1 MAIWGLVAAVFWNAS
16 PEATRVK
23 DREVALPFHPLVAL
37 LSWVVLPAWVW
48 GGPVASAEPQ
58 SQWAD
63 LMPCP
68 VAAGWRLE
76 RQLELP
82 RHSPDGQ
89 AIGGFSA
96 ARFNPAT
103 GRLLLLSDAPQAS
116 LLEWSGIAGN
126 SPRLRRVLPL
136 QRPQQQSLDGEAMV
150 LLAGQL
156 WVASEGRRTADR
168 PAQLLR
174 YQGDS
179 GRLLQTLELPAD
191 WQPGEGRGLESN
203 AGPES
208 LDLLPTNPA
217 TQGQG
222 PALLMAAE
230 RPLLQDPPTTVRLL
244 RWQWPVGADLPST
257 SPVATPQGG
266 LQLPGKG
273 WGLTDLLVVAPDRL
287 LALLRRFE
295 PPFHWQIVLVLY
307 PLPAPDAP
315 AAAPL
320 ATWDLIATGLSP
332 DNWEGLSPGPSL
344 SDGRPTLLLVSDDNF
359 NPWQANRLALIS
371 PNRTTACPPE
381 P

>member
-1 MAIWGLVAAVFWNAS
+1 MAIWELVAAVFWNAS
-16 PEATRVK
+16 PEARRVK
-23 DREVALPFHPLVAL
+23 DGEVAQPFHPLVAL

-48 GGPVASAEPQ
+48 GGAIASPEPQ
-58 SQWAD
+58 SQRAD
-63 LMPCP
+63 LVPCP
-68 VAAGWRLE
+68 LAAAWRLE

-82 RHSPDGQ
+82 RRSPDDQ

-96 ARFNPAT
+96 ARFHPAT
-103 GRLLLLSDAPQAS
+103 GRLLLLSDASQGS

-126 SPRLRRVLPL
+126 NPRLLRLRPL

-174 YQGDS
+174 YGADS

-217 TQGQG
+217 TQG

-244 RWQWPVGADLPST
+244 RWQWPVGADLAST
-257 SPVATPQGG
+257 SPAATPQGG
-266 LQLPGKG
+266 LQLPGEG
-273 WGLTDLLVVAPDRL
+273 WGLTDLLVVPPDQL
-287 LALLRRFE
+287 LALLRYFE
-295 PPFHWQIVLVLY
+295 PPFHWRIRLVLY
-307 PLPAPDAP
+307 PLPGADAP

-332 DNWEGLSPGPSL
+332 DNWEGLSPGPLL

-371 PNRTTACPPE
+371 PIRTTACPTE